1 MPLYRTRDGW
11 DAFALYDLGDPDTLE
26 LLVVLFEYFDSDRD
40 GKISS
45 WTHRKMFEFL
55 GFGVDDNVINAA
67 WHLCGFEDKEQITFD
82 EMLATVEHVINFNRK
97 LPSEMAGSLIASRI
111 VGKER
116 PPSKESGI
124 SYSEKLSHEAV
135 GERIKNV
142 FDSVCGSAI
151 PDDEVQLLLNELPNG
166 KPAMEDVDVIS
177 NYMSTVLLSNAMLDV
192 TDSVAPK
199 KSPHPSTSP

>member
-67 WHLCGFEDKEQITFD
+67 WHLCGFEDKEQIEEESSNNNFKSR
-82 EMLATVEHVINFNRK
+82 VFIN
-97 LPSEMAGSLIASRI
+97 LI
-111 VGKER
+111 
-116 PPSKESGI
+116 
-124 SYSEKLSHEAV
+124 
-135 GERIKNV
+135 
-142 FDSVCGSAI
+142 
-151 PDDEVQLLLNELPNG
+151 
-166 KPAMEDVDVIS
+166 
-177 NYMSTVLLSNAMLDV
+177 
-192 TDSVAPK
+192 
-199 KSPHPSTSP
+199 

>member
-111 VGKER
+111 VGKEK
-116 PPSKESGI
+116 PASKVSGI
-124 SYSEKLSHEAV
+124 SDSEKLSHEAV

-142 FDSVCGSAI
+142 FDSICGSAI
-151 PDDEVQLLLNELPNG
+151 PDDDVQLLLNVLPNG
-166 KPAMEDVDVIS
+166 KPAMEDVDAIS
-177 NYMSTVLLSNAMLDV
+177 NYMSTALLSNAMLDV

-199 KSPHPSTSP
+199 KSPLPSTSP